1 MTRIT
6 AATIALFFALGC
18 GTEGTVAVTS
28 DEVVGV
34 ELPPADPIGG
44 GGEGDPTDNLPT
56 IQLPTPR
63 IIVLVHG
70 MLTNGGDAGELAT
83 ARGYWSFEFV
93 RGILGLDTG
102 SIQTLAGTSFS
113 TDRAWQDD
121 ATDRGAIRPAIASH
135 AFVVAPLTADE
146 AIPPSVTVAM
156 TARDA
161 SVGLLAQSGAAADQI
176 DMLLDAYKT
185 RYENYFDLCGCEPQ
199 LVLVGHSMG
208 GLVIRTILSNPN
220 PNRMTFALNPGRT
233 SYSNTTR
240 RAMNTIRDRT
250 LFAATL
256 ATPHDGTIFA
266 DRGQALID
274 YVETL
279 PQQLN
284 ASTNGDQILATLLPV
299 DTVVTRLEAAGGV
312 TRGDLADAATTF
324 VQSAN
329 PARGAIHDL
338 TREYMALANA
348 SYLRPD
354 RARRTAAADD
364 LLGAGTGGQL
374 VPIYTFGGRS
384 PGSVHFTT
392 PFLKDAVDGLASERE
407 SDQTNILLKIAIDH
421 WMATYPGGYG
431 TVGGSLAPFADEVDR
446 VTRVNLQD
454 AYGAWES
461 AVEDELGVEQL
472 LALLV
477 GNEVIADWIADVLDT
492 SPDVP
497 LPIYLHEEWDVAMSG
512 TGSIDTLAFS
522 CDGTTRFASQT
533 PGLSEALIDLHDQ
546 DARAFAGIMRP
557 GTNVASILAAMFALL
572 AEDAQ
577 ENLQDIQAAFAAA
590 VASLGPCAD
599 PRRWN
604 VTTKPQTFP
613 LPELVATGAPT
624 SDGEVDSD
632 GAVTYDSAMGLDLA
646 GAATFG
652 ECDAWQRYF
661 DSPFEAE
668 YHEGLNI
675 RGHLGRFLFDELVS
689 QVGTQGV
696 CP

>member
-6 AATIALFFALGC
+6 PPLILLLAVAC
-18 GTEGTVAVTS
+18 GTAGEIAEQS
-28 DEVVGV
+28 DNLVSV
-34 ELPPADPIGG
+34 ELPPVDPIGG
-44 GGEGDPTDNLPT
+44 GGGGSDPTENLPT
-56 IQLPTPR
+56 IQVPTPR
-63 IIVLVHG
+63 IVVLVHG
-70 MLTNGGDAGELAT
+70 MLLNGGDAGELST
-83 ARGYWSFEFV
+83 ARAYWSFEFV

-102 SIQTLAGTSFS
+102 AIQTLAGTVFTS
-113 TDRAWQDD
+113 DRAWVDD
-121 ATDRGAIRPAIASH
+121 AAERGAIRPAIAAH
-135 AFVVAPLTADE
+135 AFVVPPLGTDPAV
-146 AIPPSVTVAM
+146 PPPVSVAL

-161 SVGLLAQSGAAADQI
+161 SVGLLAQSGAAATQI
-176 DMLLDAYKT
+176 DELLDAYKT
-185 RYENYFDLCGCEPQ
+185 RYEDYLSVCGCEPQ

-208 GLVIRTILSNPN
+208 GLVIRTILSNPDPRRLNTSQN
-220 PNRMTFALNPGRT
+220 PERT
-233 SYSNTTR
+233 SYAASTR

-274 YVETL
+274 FVESL
-279 PQQLN
+279 PQALN
-284 ASTNGDQILATLLPV
+284 ASTNADQLVATLLPV

-312 TRGDLADAATTF
+312 TRGELADAATTF
-324 VQSAN
+324 VQTAN
-329 PARGAIHDL
+329 PARGAIQNL
-338 TREYMALANA
+338 TREYMSIANA
-348 SYLRPD
+348 SFLRPD

-364 LLGAGTGGQL
+364 LLGSGTGGQL

-392 PFLKDAVDGLASERE
+392 PFLRDAIDGLGTERA

-431 TVGGSLAPFADEVDR
+431 SVDGDLAPFAEQLDR
-446 VTRVNLQD
+446 VSRANVQD
-454 AYGAWES
+454 AYAEWEA
-461 AVEDELGVEQL
+461 AVDDALGTDQL
-472 LALLV
+472 LALLI
-477 GNEVIADWIADVLDT
+477 GNDPLADWISDVLDVT
-492 SPDVP
+492 PDVP
-497 LPIYLHEEWDVAMSG
+497 LPMYLHEDWDVEMSATG
-512 TGSIDTLAFS
+512 TLDALAFS
-522 CDGTTRFASQT
+522 CGDSTLYPGQT
-533 PGLSEALIDLHDQ
+533 PGFTEALIELADHDP
-546 DARAFAGIMRP
+546 RAFAGIIRP
-557 GTNVASILAAMFALL
+557 GTSVATIISRLFALL

-577 ENLQDIQAAFAAA
+577 QDLQSIQSAFTSAI
-590 VASLGPCAD
+590 ASLGACAL
-599 PRRWN
+599 PSRWT

-613 LPELVATGAPT
+613 FPELVATGEPA

-646 GAATFG
+646 GAADFG
-652 ECDAWQRYF
+652 ECSAWQRYI

-689 QVGTQGV
+689 QVGPEGA